1 MKLRHILTVIII
13 LCSFAVK
20 AQVEE
25 KPVPAPA
32 EVPTEAPAP
41 PATENV
47 PVEKSKKDKKKE
59 AKEAKAAA
67 KAAQKA
73 EETAKKEAEA
83 AAKAGQKA
91 EEAAKKEA
99 EAAAKKEAEEAAKKE
114 AEATKPEKKTEVVE
128 EVKEEEI
135 VEEPKKKKR
144 KKSSKKEESEEQA
157 PVEQA
162 PEEQEKPK
170 QTKPQT
176 SSDDTRKPIIIVPPR
191 LVDPTK
197 MTDKDVILGNA
208 KHDIMLVSM
217 EGKCPTGTTPM
228 GITNK
233 TGDKVIMAKV
243 DIVMTY
249 NDRVSKKPMLVD
261 LLGAGETRFL
271 GCTGCT
277 QRLTNVTCSGFK
289 IVAAKFKE

>member
-1 MKLRHILTVIII
+1 M
-13 LCSFAVK
+13 
-20 AQVEE
+20 
-25 KPVPAPA
+25 PA
-32 EVPTEAPAP
+32 EVPTEVPAP
-41 PATENV
+41 PTPEST
-47 PVEKSKKDKKKE
+47 PVEKSKKDKKRE

-67 KAAQKA
+67 KEAQKA
-73 EETAKKEAEA
+73 EDAAKKEAELAAKKAAETAKKEAE
-83 AAKAGQKA
+83 
-91 EEAAKKEA
+91 EDAKKES
-99 EAAAKKEAEEAAKKE
+99 EAKKGEEKIEVAEEI
-114 AEATKPEKKTEVVE
+114 
-128 EVKEEEI
+128 KEEEA

-144 KKSSKKEESEEQA
+144 RKAAKTEEPEEQA
-157 PVEQA
+157 PEVQEQ
-162 PEEQEKPK
+162 PK
-170 QTKPQT
+170 EVKPQT
-176 SSDDTRKPIIIVPPR
+176 PSDDSRKPIIIVPPR

-208 KHDIMLVSM
+208 KHDVVLVTM

-271 GCTGCT
+271 GCTGCS
-277 QRLTNVTCSGFK
+277 QKLTNVTCSGFK